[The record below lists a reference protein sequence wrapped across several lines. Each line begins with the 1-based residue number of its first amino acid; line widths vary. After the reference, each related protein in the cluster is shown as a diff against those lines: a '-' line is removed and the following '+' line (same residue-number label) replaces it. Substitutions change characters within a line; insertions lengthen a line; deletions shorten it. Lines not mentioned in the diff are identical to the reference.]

1 MFEPNYRVSSR
12 NYDLDAVTYVPY
24 KNKLTSYSDTVDFT
38 AYGLDGTT
46 VEGQVVIY
54 LNSNAGTSI
63 TSRGVVFGK
72 ANLTKVLQE
81 TFLQNRDADLAYV
94 TFYLPEAEEVRSIT
108 TSPPPWTRTWSA
120 ATGST
125 MWTRTRTIRVST
137 SLDLVAFVP
146 GVGPMAR
153 SLS

>member
-63 TSRGVVFGK
+63 TSRGV
-72 ANLTKVLQE
+72 
-81 TFLQNRDADLAYV
+81 
-94 TFYLPEAEEVRSIT
+94 S
-108 TSPPPWTRTWSA
+108 SA
-120 ATGST
+120 RPT
-125 MWTRTRTIRVST
+125 
-137 SLDLVAFVP
+137 
-146 GVGPMAR
+146 
-153 SLS
+153 